1 MFKQLVFLVGIVNLI
16 SCSNFSMT
24 TADECLH
31 ISEVNVID
39 GLILHDGK
47 PYSGVLFETDHNYTR
62 LYHKIQSP
70 IQIKGLSD
78 VFKGKVGY
86 AMTVVNGV
94 ISGPFATM
102 YNPYDRNRSGEELPS
117 EYRDF
122 LGRYYSYEIDSRRP
136 KLDCS
141 PCATIRGTYSSGNLS
156 IFESNGELR
165 CTIERGL
172 NLPEDERSF
181 TAITLQR
188 SLWIN
193 INDCTLTYE
202 YERPTDGYVI
212 EYDGLYFNL
221 LDNISNAKEFQ
232 TRTN

>member
-1 MFKQLVFLVGIVNLI
+1 
-16 SCSNFSMT
+16 MT

-31 ISEVNVID
+31 ISEVTVVD
-39 GLILHDGK
+39 DLILHDGK

-86 AMTVVNGV
+86 AMTVVDGA
-94 ISGPFATM
+94 ISGPFVTM
-102 YNPYDRNRSGEELPS
+102 LRPYDRDYYGVLSAEE
-117 EYRDF
+117 ERF

-172 NLPEDERSF
+172 IDSFLNLPEEESF
-181 TAITLQR
+181 TAIAIQST
-188 SLWIN
+188 LWIYD
-193 INDCTLTYE
+193 DCTLTHE
-202 YERPTDGYVI
+202 LDGRSQGYAL
-212 EYDGLYFNL
+212 EYDALFFNL

-232 TRTN
+232 TRAN

>member
-1 MFKQLVFLVGIVNLI
+1 MFKQLVFLIGIVNLI
-16 SCSNFSMT
+16 SCNNFSMT

-31 ISEVNVID
+31 ISEVNVVD
-39 GLILHDGK
+39 GLILHDGS
-47 PYSGVLFETDHNYTR
+47 PFSGVLFETDHNYTR
-62 LYHKIQSP
+62 LSLKIQSP

-78 VFKGKVGY
+78 EFKGKVGY
-86 AMTVVNGV
+86 AMTVVDGE

-102 YNPYDRNRSGEELPS
+102 YNPYDRNYWSGEELPS

-141 PCATIRGTYSSGNLS
+141 PCAAIRGTYSSGNLS

-165 CTIERGL
+165 CT
-172 NLPEDERSF
+172 DC
-181 TAITLQR
+181 
-188 SLWIN
+188 SL
-193 INDCTLTYE
+193 E
-202 YERPTDGYVI
+202 GPTDGYAV

-232 TRTN
+232 TRAN